1 MGTTRFDHE
10 RLDAYRV
17 ATEALA
23 LGVLIARRVA
33 RVDGFLRDQLLR
45 ALTSVCFNM
54 AEGSGEFSPGDK
66 ARFFRMARRSA
77 SEAAAITDALR
88 LLDYVSPDQAE
99 ELKTLLSRVTWL
111 RRKRKRA
118 RKRKRGGC
126 DRRSG
131 VSAGGLRLRLRAPLA
146 LAARPSAL
154 RR

>member
-1 MGTTRFDHE
+1 MGRTTFDHE

-88 LLDYVSPDQAE
+88 LLGYVSPEQAQ
-99 ELKTLLSRVTWL
+99 ELKTLLSRVTAML
-111 RRKRKRA
+111 TRMIQA
-118 RKRKRGGC
+118 QQ
-126 DRRSG
+126 
-131 VSAGGLRLRLRAPLA
+131 
-146 LAARPSAL
+146 
-154 RR
+154 